1 MFDRVLNTP
10 LITMMKFNFG
20 EVPGQKPTTLL
31 NMNFF
36 VGIFQG
42 FDFKFHLAN
51 FRVAILKNTYFYQNT
66 SSGCVIICVLR
77 ELFYRCN

>member
-20 EVPGQKPTTLL
+20 EVPGQKPATLS

-42 FDFKFHLAN
+42 F
-51 FRVAILKNTYFYQNT
+51 
-66 SSGCVIICVLR
+66 
-77 ELFYRCN
+77 